1 MKKILVLVGCL
12 VGGLSAFAQGY
23 VNFANLGTGVNS
35 PFRNVGGATP
45 LSGAG
50 FMVEL
55 LTGASQAAVTTSI
68 TPLFTGSFNAGFF
81 NGGSR
86 TVPASDVFTSGGNTF
101 TWAMV
106 RVWDSVGGTITTYAA
121 AQNAG
126 HGATLAWQSPVQ
138 ASATLPA
145 AAMAGMPL
153 INGTG
158 NLVVPEPSTII
169 LGALGAAALLFR
181 RRK

>member
-35 PFRNVGGATP
+35 PFRGVSGTA

-50 FMVEL
+50 YMVEL
-55 LTGASQAAVTTSI
+55 LTGATQAGVATSI

-86 TVPASDVFTSGGNTF
+86 TVPASDVFTAGGGTF

-106 RVWDSVGGTITTYAA
+106 RVWDSVGGTLTSYAA
-121 AQNAG
+121 AQAVG
-126 HGATLAWQSPVQ
+126 HGATIAWQSPVQ
-138 ASATLPA
+138 TSATLPA

-153 INGTG
+153 INGNG